1 MGHLPPLALRAR
13 AAAYAGKIPLCVWTP
28 RLAEKLKAESGM
40 KHHPLIT
47 GGTAEELTEA
57 IDIADPCSV
66 DGERCGERRKICSS
80 LSCLMPRGGE
90 RDSRACEVVLATPD
104 V

>member
-57 IDIADPCSV
+57 IDIADPC
-66 DGERCGERRKICSS
+66 R
-80 LSCLMPRGGE
+80 LTA
-90 RDSRACEVVLATPD
+90 RDAESAGRSARPCPV
-104 V
+104 